1 MYEVIRRKCMQVG
14 KPDRQVS
21 KGIYRPS
28 GSYHSAQQLL
38 ASSISFYL
46 HMYIFVKFLR
56 RHMLHNFHFV
66 HGISCANISEPSKS
80 EKQTLMANSTT
91 FAWCLA
97 KFGDSR
103 PTCRE
108 KT

>member
-1 MYEVIRRKCMQVG
+1 
-14 KPDRQVS
+14 
-21 KGIYRPS
+21 
-28 GSYHSAQQLL
+28 
-38 ASSISFYL
+38 
-46 HMYIFVKFLR
+46 
-56 RHMLHNFHFV
+56 MLHNFHFV